1 VTTNLEN
8 RETGLLLLDHE
19 RCALEPVQLI
29 GRIQSYGLLFVLS
42 EPDLYV
48 QQVSTNI
55 SSLLGISPEA
65 ILGHTFQNVLGEQQF
80 EFFRS
85 QALTGEPLAATPIRV
100 LSCGSAIE
108 MYCVAHRHDGVL
120 IAELELR
127 EGSHSL
133 EPLNVDAHIRI
144 PLGRMAAASN
154 ILELS
159 RQAAA
164 EVRKLSGFDRVM
176 IYRFDEEWNGEVIAE
191 AAGPS
196 PISYFGLHFPASD
209 IPPQARQLFLTNPL
223 RAIADVGSAPEPIV
237 PEIGPLTG
245 RSLDLTRSLLRSA
258 SPIHLEYLR
267 NMGVRSS
274 LTVSIVVGG
283 RLWGMIACHHPTPR
297 RVDPATRAVCEVIGQ
312 TFASQLTLRID
323 NAALQARLASRK
335 LLEDFIAAIETSRL
349 NLDVQHLQSAQL
361 LTLFDADGVAI
372 HLNGAASSHGV
383 TAEEGLL
390 VPATSQLRNLTLRGI
405 ASSRKLSDL
414 DPAAACFASLASGAL
429 YVSLD
434 ENGSDYLLFTRREL
448 VETVIWAGNPNTAV
462 TADEGNKLHP
472 RTSFEAWHETV
483 RRRSRPWT
491 EIELENASFLREQL
505 LRLRVAQQL
514 GVLNEKLLGEIT
526 ERKKAEA
533 DLEHAKEKAEAA
545 SRAKSE
551 FLANMSHEIRT
562 PMNGIMG
569 MTDLTLET
577 TLTQEQREFL
587 GMAKSSADS
596 LLILINDIL
605 DFSKIEAGKLDIE
618 TIDFLLRDTLDDAL
632 KTLGLR
638 AQEKGL
644 ELACQVLP
652 TVPDG
657 LQGDPARIRQILINL
672 IGNAL
677 KFTAEGEVVVHV
689 DIEQELEDEV
699 ELHFAVKD
707 TGIGIP
713 PEKQRTIFEAFTQ
726 ADNSMTRR
734 YGGTG
739 LGLSI
744 SSRLVNMMGGRIW
757 VESEMNRGSTFHFTL
772 RFQMQKFSSRRYQP
786 IGAEML
792 RDLPVLIVDDNAT
805 NLRVFQEMVIR
816 WQMRPALAKG
826 GPEALGLLES
836 AKAQGTPFALILLDA
851 QMPDMDGF
859 SVAKEIKQNPEF
871 AGSVVIMLTSAGV
884 RGDAVRC
891 RELGI
896 DAYLTKPIKR
906 SDLLQA
912 IREVFGS
919 KAASD
924 KNAALVTV
932 HSLRQ
937 NRARLRILVVDDN
950 RVNQVLAIRLLEK
963 RGHELTV
970 AGNGRAALD
979 ALEKHIP
986 DCILMDV
993 EMPEMDGLQATA
1005 VIRERE
1011 RTSGTHVPIIA
1022 MTAHA
1027 MAGDKQRFL
1036 DAGMDAYVSKPLLVE
1051 DLVSVIEEV
1060 LPVDRK
1066 TSGGLLLQRI

>member
-1 VTTNLEN
+1 
-8 RETGLLLLDHE
+8 
-19 RCALEPVQLI
+19 
-29 GRIQSYGLLFVLS
+29 VLS

-65 ILGHTFQNVLGEQQF
+65 ILGHSFQNVLGEQQF
-80 EFFRS
+80 ECFRS
-85 QALTGEPLAATPIRV
+85 QALTGEPLAATPVRV
-100 LSCGSAIE
+100 LCGGSALE
-108 MYCVAHRHDGVL
+108 MHCVAHRHDGVL

-164 EVRKLSGFDRVM
+164 EVRKLTGFDRVM

-274 LTVSIVVGG
+274 LTVSVVVGG
-283 RLWGMIACHHPTPR
+283 CLWGMIACHHPTPR

-335 LLEDFIAAIETSRL
+335 LLEDFIAAIETSKS

-361 LTLFDADGVAI
+361 LNLFDADGIAV
-372 HLNGAASSHGV
+372 HLNGMISSHGV
-383 TAEEGLL
+383 TAKEGLL

-414 DPAAACFASLASGAL
+414 DPAAGCFASLVSGAL
-429 YVSLD
+429 YLSLD
-434 ENGSDYLLFTRREL
+434 ENGGDYLLFSRREL

-483 RRRSRPWT
+483 RGRSRPWT

-514 GVLNEKLLGEIT
+514 GVLNRKLLGEIT

-533 DLEHAKEKAEAA
+533 DLGQAKEKAEAA
-545 SRAKSE
+545 SQAKSE

-562 PMNGIMG
+562 PMNGIIG

-638 AQEKGL
+638 AQQKGL

-652 TVPDG
+652 AVPDG

-689 DIEQELEDEV
+689 DIEQELEDEAV
-699 ELHFAVKD
+699 LHFAVKD
-707 TGIGIP
+707 TGIGIA

-726 ADNSMTRR
+726 ADNSMTRK

-772 RFQMQKFSSRRYQP
+772 RFRMQKFSSRQYQP

-805 NLRVFQEMVIR
+805 NLRIFQEMAVR
-816 WQMRPALAKG
+816 WQMRPTLAKG
-826 GPEALGLLES
+826 GPEALALLES

-859 SVAKEIKQNPEF
+859 SVAKEIKQNPKF
-871 AGSVVIMLTSAGV
+871 AGSVVIMLTSAGG

-891 RELGI
+891 RDLGI
-896 DAYLTKPIKR
+896 NAYLTKPIKR

-919 KAASD
+919 KAACD
-924 KNAALVTV
+924 ENASLVTV
-932 HSLRQ
+932 HSLRE
-937 NRARLRILVVDDN
+937 NRTRLRILVVDDN

-979 ALEKHIP
+979 ALEKQSP

-1005 VIRERE
+1005 MIRERE
-1011 RTSGTHVPIIA
+1011 RKSGTHVPIIA

-1036 DAGMDAYVSKPLLVE
+1036 DAGMDAYVSKPLRVE
-1051 DLVSVIEEV
+1051 DLFSVIEEV
-1060 LPVDRK
+1060 LSTDRK
-1066 TSGGLLLQRI
+1066 TSGGLLFQRI